1 MVCLNKYRFSLVFNK
16 TLYKLSLI
24 KFIKWTTLS
33 KNVCVSLFMAVFIMT
48 TSYLVVGIFICRR
61 QQQRV
66 YSRWYIYTYILVW
79 RKQCQDL
86 SWTEKSTP
94 KQFYWL
100 KLAFELGFYNWPLA
114 VNVLLLVLSNTIE
127 CFGSTHP
134 RSQLGA
140 VNPRKKQK
148 KIRRSLQVV
157 MLAIR
162 ICQREGAKWKSPR
175 RKEKKIIC

>member
-1 MVCLNKYRFSLVFNK
+1 MNH
-16 TLYKLSLI
+16 
-24 KFIKWTTLS
+24 FIKKRVRFTFYGSFYYDDELSRGWNFHMQAATTT
-33 KNVCVSLFMAVFIMT
+33 CLFAVI
-48 TSYLVVGIFICRR
+48 
-61 QQQRV
+61 
-66 YSRWYIYTYILVW
+66 YIYTLVW